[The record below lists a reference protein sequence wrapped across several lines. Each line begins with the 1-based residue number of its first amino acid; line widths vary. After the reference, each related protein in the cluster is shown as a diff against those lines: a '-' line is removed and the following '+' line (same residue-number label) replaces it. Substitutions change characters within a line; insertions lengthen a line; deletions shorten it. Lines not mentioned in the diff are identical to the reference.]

1 MTRALTSIRAL
12 SQRAITT
19 QSNVC
24 SSSSASIAEQAAV
37 QRAMA
42 AAVAISRNVREVP
55 AERKPKP
62 SAAQFAAI
70 THQELSQKVEQQLKS
85 QMVTLEA
92 AKAMAEGDGA
102 MQAAADHLRGIPL
115 RSKSEYKSMIAAYNA
130 RRA

>member
-55 AERKPKP
+55 AERKP